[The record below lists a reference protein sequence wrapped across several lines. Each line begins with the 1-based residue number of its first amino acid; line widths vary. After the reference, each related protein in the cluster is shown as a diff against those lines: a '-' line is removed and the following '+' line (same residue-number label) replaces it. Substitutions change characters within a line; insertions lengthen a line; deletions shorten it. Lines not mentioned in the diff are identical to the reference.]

1 MRQYHA
7 RQKKNQTDNYLP
19 LSNGHSNVENQGSE
33 ENFTR
38 GSNDAMIINENCS
51 NGSAY
56 VSPST
61 VNRVQDD
68 NIVNATQGGSEA
80 ETLQCRGDHQIT
92 TKDSNYYQQ
101 QLKLRDDRIIE
112 LERILYEQQQLQSRD
127 EKSVC

>member
-1 MRQYHA
+1 MA
-7 RQKKNQTDNYLP
+7 
-19 LSNGHSNVENQGSE
+19 NQGSE
-33 ENFTR
+33 ELFTC
-38 GSNDAMIINENCS
+38 GSNDALIINENCS

-92 TKDSNYYQQ
+92 AKDSNYYQ
-101 QLKLRDDRIIE
+101 
-112 LERILYEQQQLQSRD
+112 
-127 EKSVC
+127 